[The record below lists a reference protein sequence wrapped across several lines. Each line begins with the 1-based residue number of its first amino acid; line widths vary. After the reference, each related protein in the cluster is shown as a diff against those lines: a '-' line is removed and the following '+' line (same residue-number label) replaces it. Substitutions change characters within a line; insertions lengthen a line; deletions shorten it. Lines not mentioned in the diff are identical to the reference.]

1 MIVII
6 INAEGTARVVTPSR
20 IFQGSNQSA
29 VTVIA
34 PIPTTTAMSIAF
46 KLPDGTS
53 TPYYPMTW
61 IQADNGLSQ
70 YEFTLNAPLTQKA
83 GHAAIALMA
92 LYTDGRQTS
101 QLVDFEIEK
110 SIVPEVPADIDEGA
124 YEEILKSLQK
134 DRTDITALQG
144 QMNDIQETADKAEEA
159 ANNAVE
165 TANEAKSTADG
176 LADSIAQANTTAE
189 NAVNIANGAVATAN
203 EAKAT
208 ADGLAE
214 SIAQANAKADT
225 AISTANEANTTAEE
239 AKEIAQEALDQS
251 KVTGT
256 KVNVDGVFQTDLE
269 FSSDPQTQ
277 ISGLYTRAQEL
288 ENSKVNKAGDT
299 MTGNLKFAE
308 GGIMAK
314 QYGNTVFPLPQVP
327 YEEIEPTNDTATY
340 LKELLKWICRNF
352 PDVESGTWIGRGAP
366 NSQGTCIISIY
377 NTNEV
382 NAEGLPR
389 YSDGIYRSI
398 SASMSVFNT
407 NDYAYS
413 YEWID
418 FDASAGLTIQN
429 QSTDG
434 VNITAKIPCIEVGK
448 LEPSTA
454 NGWTIGGNKLIIPG
468 DGVYLLSIKI
478 SDNQNFSQIA
488 IVPVNGD
495 LVRGYSVEFFTSY
508 TAGTGFLIVS
518 AYYRT
523 PAISNWSA
531 TLYNGGGS
539 VTKDIYQVAYK
550 RIA

>member
-1 MIVII
+1 MIVIN
-6 INAEGTARVVTPSR
+6 INAEGTAQVVTPSH

-29 VTVIA
+29 VTVLA
-34 PIPTTTAMSIAF
+34 PVPTTTAMSIAF

-101 QLVDFEIEK
+101 QLVDFEIEQ
-110 SIVPEVPADIDEGA
+110 SIVPEVPPDIDEGA

-134 DRTDITALQG
+134 DRTDITDLQG
-144 QMNDIQETADKAEEA
+144 QMNDIQETAEKAEAA

-208 ADGLAE
+208 ADGLAD
-214 SIAQANAKADT
+214 SIAQANTKADT
-225 AISTANEANTTAEE
+225 AISTANEADTTAEE

-277 ISGLYTRAQEL
+277 ISDLYTRAQEL

-299 MTGNLKFAE
+299 MTGDLQAPVFIGAFKQADSSKNYVDLVSGDGGLFGV
-308 GGIMAK
+308 GGIA
-314 QYGNTVFPLPQVP
+314 GN
-327 YEEIEPTNDTATY
+327 
-340 LKELLKWICRNF
+340 
-352 PDVESGTWIGRGAP
+352 
-366 NSQGTCIISIY
+366 
-377 NTNEV
+377 
-382 NAEGLPR
+382 
-389 YSDGIYRSI
+389 IYRLQQTLR
-398 SASMSVFNT
+398 V
-407 NDYAYS
+407 
-413 YEWID
+413 
-418 FDASAGLTIQN
+418 DAS
-429 QSTDG
+429 
-434 VNITAKIPCIEVGK
+434 K
-448 LEPSTA
+448 LEPTSA
-454 NGWTIGGNKLIIPG
+454 NGWTIGGTEVDLPD
-468 DGVYLLSIKI
+468 DGVYLI
-478 SDNQNFSQIA
+478 N
-488 IVPVNGD
+488 V
-495 LVRGYSVEFFTSY
+495 T
-508 TAGTGFLIVS
+508 
-518 AYYRT
+518 
-523 PAISNWSA
+523 SA
-531 TLYNGGGS
+531 TSPAAGDWFSPGICVFNKAEPQLYTLQVVVGYYLVGMVKLGAGITWNAIDIRNGGS
-539 VTKDIYQVAYK
+539 FNIARIAYK